1 MILAAQRI
9 NPSEARTEM
18 GIYMVA
24 FAVVHVTDSW
34 YIEPG
39 I

>member
-24 FAVVHVTDSW
+24 FAVDVTDSW